1 VGEAYAK
8 ESTRESIRA
17 TNYDARKNHSTIEM
31 HAIPEP
37 VHTKQSRGEVHK
49 QDVSQVQTTI
59 EERIA
64 TNPNLFVNEGPSS
77 AVVIHDQSHNLE
89 RSNTQTS
96 QFAVQEVVQTWRA
109 PYMNRWRLFACCLA
123 VFGNGMNDSGTSS
136 SPSIHIS

>member
-1 VGEAYAK
+1 
-8 ESTRESIRA
+8 
-17 TNYDARKNHSTIEM
+17 
-31 HAIPEP
+31 
-37 VHTKQSRGEVHK
+37 
-49 QDVSQVQTTI
+49 VQTTI

-64 TNPNLFVNEGPSS
+64 TNPNLFVDEGPSS
-77 AVVIHDQSHNLE
+77 AVVIDDQSHNLE